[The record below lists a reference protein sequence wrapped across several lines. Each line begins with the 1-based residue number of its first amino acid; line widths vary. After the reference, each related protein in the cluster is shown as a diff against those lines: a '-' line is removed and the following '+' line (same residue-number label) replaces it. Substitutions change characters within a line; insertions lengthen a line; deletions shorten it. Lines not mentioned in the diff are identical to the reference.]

1 MCFLS
6 YIIMHL
12 IYCRLYLNGHLYET
26 NSSIKRDTLSWSQL
40 PFLAPCKDRV
50 GFWILDS
57 TSRIPD
63 SKYWIPDSLSV
74 ELGFRI
80 PIIVGFRIPKA
91 RIPHSTS

>member
-57 TSRIPD
+57 GFHVVD
-63 SKYWIPDSLSV
+63 SGFQVLDS
-74 ELGFRI
+74 
-80 PIIVGFRIPKA
+80 
-91 RIPHSTS
+91 